1 MNDILS
7 EKDYQ
12 RFIIDRLVEDNGFRE
27 RKAKE
32 FDRHFA
38 IDRGMLLIF

>member
-32 FDRHFA
+32 
-38 IDRGMLLIF
+38 